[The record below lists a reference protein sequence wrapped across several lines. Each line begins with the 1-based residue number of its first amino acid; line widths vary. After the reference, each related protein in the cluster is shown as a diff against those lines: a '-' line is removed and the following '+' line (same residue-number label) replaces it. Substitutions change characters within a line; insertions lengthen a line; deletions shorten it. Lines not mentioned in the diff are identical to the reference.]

1 MSKRTRLL
9 NKLKHVYSHNTKLVL
24 DVSNDDIGLIIE
36 ALTTMIEIN
45 KRNMPIEAL
54 QEYMKFEDELVKKNF
69 TFKSV
74 IEAREKQIAKKVCDF
89 NEVEEDSFYHLSF
102 MCPNCNQAVISQP
115 YRPNYCK
122 HCGQKLDWSE
132 ASYRQVK

>member
-36 ALTTMIEIN
+36 G
-45 KRNMPIEAL
+45 
-54 QEYMKFEDELVKKNF
+54 V
-69 TFKSV
+69 
-74 IEAREKQIAKKVCDF
+74 EKQIAKKVCDF

-115 YRPNYCK
+115 YRPNHCK
-122 HCGQKLDWSE
+122 HCGQKIDWSE
-132 ASYRQVK
+132 DDECS